1 MYEKNPDA
9 SKMPAQGFQFMMAS
23 YGTCSMV
30 GCHVNNT
37 VALAEAAVQQLELGE
52 KVLFRATGYK
62 DGTKTASA
70 EIVLVEKMSPK
81 DSVMSNWTQFK
92 LDALKEVDRIDFDLV
107 IPEGRDIPATV
118 CMDNLTGLV
127 TISY

>member
-1 MYEKNPDA
+1 
-9 SKMPAQGFQFMMAS
+9 
-23 YGTCSMV
+23 
-30 GCHVNNT
+30 
-37 VALAEAAVQQLELGE
+37 
-52 KVLFRATGYK
+52 
-62 DGTKTASA
+62 
-70 EIVLVEKMSPK
+70 MSPK